1 MVARTPPGRIQGGIR
16 NMFINTNIAALNSQR
31 HLNSTNAGLDKSLER
46 LSSGLRINSGSDD
59 ASGLAIVERMAVQN
73 KGVSTAIQNAQ
84 DGSALFKIADGA
96 LDQVSKMLVRM
107 EELAVRAGNQTLT
120 MSDRA
125 AMKEEINQLLNH
137 INNVADNTEYNTMKL
152 LNGSLDVKKTITQ
165 AIGTAGSIRILNAP
179 GTVSTAQNLDFTLLD
194 AGSAAV
200 TTGTIAATTS
210 ALGLINVI
218 AINGV
223 EISIAANDTSDIILS
238 KINNQNSKTGVI
250 GIKDNANFLTLV
262 SGVIDADAA
271 NVINIGS
278 TETLANGSALGYLTI
293 GTAATIAIG
302 GATDVWAALG
312 FNDVAGLE
320 TYFASGTNAAGTL
333 SGIAMIGH
341 GNVLE
346 MENTSSKAYGIKIE
360 SGMFNNAYGG
370 YVINNTA
377 SLASAVVY
385 TSYDND
391 TADIS
396 LDNSNSMRLHIG
408 ANYNQAVSYTIGS
421 IEAQSLGVGAST
433 KFGSLAEIDISTAE
447 NANIS
452 IKVIQK
458 ASTDVADVR
467 ANLGAIMNRLE
478 YTDKTLQVQ
487 RENMTAAE
495 SKIRD
500 ADISLE
506 MTNFTRQNIMLQAGT
521 AMLAQANSK
530 TQGILQLLK

>member
-1 MVARTPPGRIQGGIR
+1 
-16 NMFINTNIAALNSQR
+16 MFINTNIAALNSQR